1 MSRRFMVTGA
11 AAVAAGAALLAAGAG
26 VARAG
31 AASHAA
37 AATHRCERRQ
47 LSLAP
52 PASNGALGSIGLRF
66 TFTNTSATACHL
78 FGFPGIRLRHRDG
91 RPLPTTVVR
100 GTNVV
105 VPFEPERTVTLAP
118 GGRASFFA
126 GYSDV
131 PTGNQRCPSSSL
143 AQVWAPNDFRS
154 STVPMRATACGGV
167 ITVSPVV
174 PGRPRP

>member
-1 MSRRFMVTGA
+1 MSRRWIVTGA
-11 AAVAAGAALLAAGAG
+11 AAVAAGAALVAAG
-26 VARAG
+26 VAHAG
-31 AASHAA
+31 ARPHAAA

-52 PASNGALGSIGLRF
+52 PTSNGALGSIGLRF
-66 TFTNTSATACHL
+66 TFTNRSATACHL
-78 FGFPGIRLRHRDG
+78 FGFPGMRLLSHG
-91 RPLPTTVVR
+91 RKLPTTVIR
-100 GTNVV
+100 GTSTV

-131 PTGNQRCPSSSL
+131 PTGNERCPSSTG
-143 AQVWAPNDFRS
+143 ADVWAPNDFRS
-154 STVPMRATACGGV
+154 IHVRFNATACGGR

-174 PGRPRP
+174 PGRPKV

>member
-11 AAVAAGAALLAAGAG
+11 AAVAAGAALLAAGVG

-31 AASHAA
+31 ATPHA

-52 PASNGALGSIGLRF
+52 PSSNGAAGSVGLRF
-66 TFTNTSATACHL
+66 TFRNTSATACHL
-78 FGFPGIRLRHRDG
+78 FGFPGIRLLSHG
-91 RPLPTTVVR
+91 RALPTTVIR
-100 GTNVV
+100 GTSNV
-105 VPFEPERTVTLAP
+105 VPFEPENRVTLAP

-131 PTGNQRCPSSSL
+131 PTGSQKCPTSTG
-143 AQVWAPNDFRS
+143 ANVWAPNDFRS
-154 STVPMRATACGGV
+154 IHVRFPAQACGGRV
-167 ITVSPVV
+167 TVSPVV
-174 PGRPRP
+174 PGRPAF

>member
-1 MSRRFMVTGA
+1 MSRRFIVTGA
-11 AAVAAGAALLAAGAG
+11 AAAAAGAVLLAAGVG

-31 AASHAA
+31 ATAH

-52 PASNGALGSIGLRF
+52 PSSNGAAGSVGLRF

-78 FGFPGIRLRHRDG
+78 FGFPGMRLLSHG
-91 RPLPTTVVR
+91 RALPTTVIR
-100 GTNVV
+100 GTSNV
-105 VPFEPERTVTLAP
+105 VPFEPENRVTLAP

-131 PTGNQRCPSSSL
+131 PTGSQSCPTSTG
-143 AQVWAPNDFRS
+143 ANVWAPNDFRS
-154 STVPMRATACGGV
+154 IHVRFPAQACGGR

-174 PGRPRP
+174 PGKPSF

>member
-1 MSRRFMVTGA
+1 
-11 AAVAAGAALLAAGAG
+11 

-31 AASHAA
+31 ATAH

-52 PASNGALGSIGLRF
+52 PSSNGAAGSVGLRF

-78 FGFPGIRLRHRDG
+78 FGFPGMRLLSHG
-91 RPLPTTVVR
+91 RALPTTVIR
-100 GTNVV
+100 GTSNV
-105 VPFEPERTVTLAP
+105 VPFEPENRVTLAP

-131 PTGNQRCPSSSL
+131 PTGSQSCPTSTG
-143 AQVWAPNDFRS
+143 ANVWAPNDFRS
-154 STVPMRATACGGV
+154 IRVHFPAMACGGR

-174 PGRPRP
+174 PGQPAF

>member
-11 AAVAAGAALLAAGAG
+11 AAVAAGAALLAAGVG

-31 AASHAA
+31 ATPHA

-47 LSLAP
+47 LSLASP
-52 PASNGALGSIGLRF
+52 SSNGAAGSVGLRF

-78 FGFPGIRLRHRDG
+78 FGFPGVRLLSHG
-91 RPLPTTVVR
+91 RALPTTVIR
-100 GTNVV
+100 GTSNV
-105 VPFEPERTVTLAP
+105 VPFEPEKRVTLAP

-131 PTGNQRCPSSSL
+131 PTGSQKCPTSTG
-143 AQVWAPNDFRS
+143 ADVWAPNDFKSIHVRF
-154 STVPMRATACGGV
+154 PAQACGGRV
-167 ITVSPVV
+167 TVSPVV
-174 PGRPRP
+174 PGKPAF

>member
-1 MSRRFMVTGA
+1 MSRRFLVTSA
-11 AAVAAGAALLAAGAG
+11 AVVAAGTALLAAG

-31 AASHAA
+31 ATPHTA
-37 AATHRCERRQ
+37 AATTQRCERRQ
-47 LSLAP
+47 LTLAP
-52 PASNGALGSIGLRF
+52 PTSNGALGSVGLRF
-66 TFTNTSATACHL
+66 TFTNRSATACHL

-91 RPLPTTVVR
+91 RPLATTVIR
-100 GTNVV
+100 GTSVV
-105 VPFEPERTVTLAP
+105 VPHEPERTVTLAP

-154 STVPMRATACGGV
+154 ITVPMRATACGGV

-174 PGRPRP
+174 PGRPQP

>member
-1 MSRRFMVTGA
+1 MSRRFIVTGA
-11 AAVAAGAALLAAGAG
+11 AAAAAGAVLLAAGVG

-31 AASHAA
+31 ATAH

-52 PASNGALGSIGLRF
+52 PSSNGAAGSVGLRF

-78 FGFPGIRLRHRDG
+78 FGFPGMRLLSHG
-91 RPLPTTVVR
+91 RALPTTVIR
-100 GTNVV
+100 GTSNV
-105 VPFEPERTVTLAP
+105 VPFEPENRVTLAP

-131 PTGNQRCPSSSL
+131 PTGSQSCPTSTG
-143 AQVWAPNDFRS
+143 ANVWAPNDFRS
-154 STVPMRATACGGV
+154 IHVRFAAQACGGR

-174 PGRPRP
+174 PGKPSF